1 MAFRETCVERATGLA
16 AACGWRV
23 LAQGGPEA
31 VVGITV
37 GAAGVAAELSGAL
50 RPRGPEYQAALRAIR
65 RRIRSDMAAHAAVEG
80 PDAEAD
86 LAEADAAM
94 ERALRGCFLDRAS
107 LAASARSREGFAQSA
122 TALILARLAEREPEV
137 FGTGGPDLARRHAE
151 RVIRAALNAAIENEA
166 YFRNLAP
173 HLVLETLRG
182 LGGLEER
189 IGGLHDDLR
198 ATRGAVAQL
207 QDRMQDML
215 DIVRRLGSP
224 ISTASE
230 VDSVPVEL
238 IVNDRGES
246 LILHDR
252 PFPYP
257 LDRVDYDP
265 ASGMIRFVIPGGFRK
280 SFGVPVRPELA
291 RHLDHHTGRVL
302 VVRADARSGEPID
315 GGYCPLRTI

>member
-1 MAFRETCVERATGLA
+1 MKGTAHGFPRDLCGAGDRAGCGLR
-16 AACGWRV
+16 WLV
-23 LAQGGPEA
+23 LARGGREA

-37 GAAGVAAELSGAL
+37 GAAGIAAELSGAL
-50 RPRGPEYQAALRAIR
+50 RPRGPESEAALRAIR

-86 LAEADAAM
+86 LAAADAAM

-107 LAASARSREGFAQSA
+107 LAASERSREGF
-122 TALILARLAEREPEV
+122 
-137 FGTGGPDLARRHAE
+137 
-151 RVIRAALNAAIENEA
+151 
-166 YFRNLAP
+166 
-173 HLVLETLRG
+173 
-182 LGGLEER
+182 
-189 IGGLHDDLR
+189 DLR

-207 QDRMQDML
+207 QDRMQDIL
-215 DIVRRLGSP
+215 DVVRRMGAP

-230 VDSVPVEL
+230 VDSVHVEL

-257 LDRVDYDP
+257 LDRVEYDP
-265 ASGMIRFVIPGGFRK
+265 ASGMIWFVIPGGFRK

-291 RHLDHHTGRVL
+291 RHLDRHTGRVL
-302 VVRADARSGEPID
+302 VVRADARNGEPID